1 MLTVTVRPGLA
12 VNLVGQ
18 PRSIARL
25 RTMIAEPAGL
35 ARVQRLLAQPGVVAV
50 ALHGRQ
56 LTPVAEC
63 ARCGAARPMT
73 GRGLCS
79 DCRKLCT
86 ADGALEDYPCA
97 KADKMAD
104 YALHRSR
111 GLSIGAAARVAGV
124 GGRTGTRYEAE
135 LHAAGRAPWRARD
148 PNVLKAA
155 RRRHAA

>member
-1 MLTVTVRPGLA
+1 VAPGLATRHRPARSAQEAVMLTVTVRPGLA

-25 RTMIAEPAGL
+25 RTMMAEPAGL

-63 ARCGAARPMT
+63 ARGDR
-73 GRGLCS
+73 
-79 DCRKLCT
+79 
-86 ADGALEDYPCA
+86 EHYPCA

-111 GLSIGAAARVAGV
+111 GLSIGAAARVADV